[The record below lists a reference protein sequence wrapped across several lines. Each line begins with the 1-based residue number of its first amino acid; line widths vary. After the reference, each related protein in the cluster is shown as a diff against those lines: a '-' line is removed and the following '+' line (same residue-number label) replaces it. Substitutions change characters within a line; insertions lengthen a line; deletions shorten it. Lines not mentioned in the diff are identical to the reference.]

1 MIICRCDLAE
11 GCPGESFHERRRRAP
26 PLGLEGMGR
35 GEGGGVSERGVVGG
49 TRRGHGVEDEER
61 EREGRVSSSRQ
72 KQIAIVCEEPRQ
84 CRA

>member
-11 GCPGESFHERRRRAP
+11 GCPKKSFHGDEIRGV
-26 PLGLEGMGR
+26 GLARMSG
-35 GEGGGVSERGVVGG
+35 GGGVSERGVVVAGEGGG
-49 TRRGHGVEDEER
+49 TGWRMKR